1 MKETMK
7 KKGVLLINL
16 GTPKSPK
23 VKDVGVYLF
32 EFLNDYRVIDI
43 PWILRKILVNFII
56 VPFRSFRSSKE
67 YKKLWTEKGSPLAFH
82 SQELLKKVGAS
93 KVLISLTHL
102 STVASAVVILVS

>member
-16 GTPKSPK
+16 GTPKSPG

-56 VPFRSFRSSKE
+56 VPFRSFSSSKE

-82 SQELLKKVGAS
+82 SKELLEKVQE
-93 KVLISLTHL
+93 KLPNIC
-102 STVASAVVILVS
+102 